1 MGFVFKNLKLTII
14 DKKERQIFE
23 NFEVPIVIR
32 NKVIT

>member
-14 DKKERQIFE
+14 DKKEWQIFE